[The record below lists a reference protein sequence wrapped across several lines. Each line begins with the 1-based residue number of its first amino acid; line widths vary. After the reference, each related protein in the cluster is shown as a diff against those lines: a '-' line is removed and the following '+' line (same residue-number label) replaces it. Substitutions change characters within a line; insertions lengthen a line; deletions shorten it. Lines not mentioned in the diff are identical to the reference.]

1 MEKRKKR
8 KKTAC
13 WQSRHANYV
22 RFSWHYGTPVNI
34 KTAPLHCFIWVAA
47 IRLRLPPTP
56 REAEEK
62 IFVWLMLNQDNWLLL
77 EIMENKNQ
85 EDLDLLLSL
94 DEEERVLET
103 PPGSP
108 SAPPGEIPINRLQSR
123 SHYWNIDLCAVYL
136 TDEEESPKRRRGQAD
151 LSDFRS
157 VVQDCIDYNPKPLTN
172 KPKCDIEKFSGLRL
186 RSEKLNP
193 FPIRSLSKLICWFL
207 L

>member
-1 MEKRKKR
+1 M
-8 KKTAC
+8 
-13 WQSRHANYV
+13 
-22 RFSWHYGTPVNI
+22 
-34 KTAPLHCFIWVAA
+34 HCFIWGA
-47 IRLRLPPTP
+47 IETP
-56 REAEEK
+56 AHAPEPEPEPEEK

-94 DEEERVLET
+94 DDDERVLET

-157 VVQDCIDYNPKPLTN
+157 VVQDCIDYNPKPLPKLTN

-186 RSEKLNP
+186 RSEK
-193 FPIRSLSKLICWFL
+193 S
-207 L
+207 